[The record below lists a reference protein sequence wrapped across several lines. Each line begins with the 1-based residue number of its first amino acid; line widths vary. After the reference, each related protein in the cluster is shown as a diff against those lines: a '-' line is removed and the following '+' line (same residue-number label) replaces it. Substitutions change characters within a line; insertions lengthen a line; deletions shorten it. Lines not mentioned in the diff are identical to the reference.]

1 MREAFHGDLD
11 QITDDLVAIS
21 DLVGTAVEHATRAVL
36 DADVQ
41 VADQVI
47 ADDREIDARRHHLDA
62 DAIDLL
68 ARQAPVATDLRRVV
82 TAMRMSGDL
91 ERMGDLAR
99 HVAKLTRLRYPAP
112 VVPDELRGT
121 IEQMGTV
128 AGRIISRTGEVV
140 AEHSAGG
147 LPDVERI
154 DDEMDALHREMYA
167 HLAGEDWSYGSRA
180 AVDMAL
186 LGRYYERFG
195 DHAVSVA
202 RRVHFMVTG
211 EVDGL
216 PDADAG
222 DTDEVL

>member
-11 QITDDLVAIS
+11 QVTSDLVAIAH
-21 DLVGTAVEHATRAVL
+21 LVRSAVERATTAVL

-41 VADQVI
+41 LADQVI
-47 ADDREIDARRHHLDA
+47 ADDREIDVRRHALDA

-68 ARQAPVATDLRRVV
+68 ARQSPVATDLRRVV

-99 HVAKLTRLRYPAP
+99 HVAKLTRLRYPEHA
-112 VVPDELRGT
+112 VPDDLRGT
-121 IEQMGTV
+121 VRQMGDV
-128 AGRIISRTGEVV
+128 ASRIVDKV
-140 AEHSAGG
+140 AHVIADHSVLDAH
-147 LPDVERI
+147 EIETI
-154 DDEMDALHREMYA
+154 DDELDTLHREMYGYLTGGEWE
-167 HLAGEDWSYGSRA
+167 HGAGS

-186 LGRYYERFG
+186 VGRYYERFG

-211 EVDGL
+211 ELDGRL
-216 PDADAG
+216 GEDSDG
-222 DTDEVL
+222 SDEVI